1 MQPHE
6 NREAFFESMVKAYGP
21 KLYNLI
27 RSIVLNHDDA
37 DDLLQETLI
46 KAWTSLGSFRNEA
59 SHATWLYRIALNEAL
74 KHQQR
79 ATLKKRF
86 LFFRPENRMI
96 SPAVD
101 DAEAILTAALQKLT
115 PRQRSIF
122 AMHYF
127 DNLTFGDIAAMLGIA
142 EATAKATYHQAAN
155 KIKQYIKLL
164 ADN

>member
-1 MQPHE
+1 MRHE
-6 NREAFFESMVKAYGP
+6 SREAFFELMVKAYGP

-46 KAWTSLGSFRNEA
+46 KAWNGLARFRNEA

-74 KHQQR
+74 KHQR
-79 ATLKKRF
+79 RFALKKRL
-86 LFFRPENRMI
+86 LFIKDENR
-96 SPAVD
+96 SAAP
-101 DAEAILTAALQKLT
+101 AEANAETVLTAALEKLS

-127 DNLTFGDIAAMLGIA
+127 DELTFGEIASMLKIS
-142 EATAKATYHQAAN
+142 EATAKATYHQSAN
-155 KIKQYIKLL
+155 KIKQFIQLY
-164 ADN
+164 ADI

>member
-1 MQPHE
+1 MRHDS
-6 NREAFFESMVKAYGP
+6 RESFFELMVKAYGP

-46 KAWTSLGSFRNEA
+46 KAWNGLARFRNEA

-74 KHQQR
+74 KHQRR
-79 ATLKKRF
+79 AALKKRF
-86 LFFRPENRMI
+86 MFSWSESNQT
-96 SPAVD
+96 SAAEE
-101 DAEAILTAALQKLT
+101 DAETILAAALEKLS

-127 DNLTFGDIAAMLGIA
+127 DELTFGEIASMLKIS
-142 EATAKATYHQAAN
+142 EATAKATYHQSAN
-155 KIKQYIKLL
+155 KIKQFIHLY

>member
-1 MQPHE
+1 MWHE
-6 NREAFFESMVKAYGP
+6 SREAFFESMVKAYGP
-21 KLYNLI
+21 KLYSLI

-46 KAWTSLGSFRNEA
+46 KAWNGLASFRNEA

-74 KHQQR
+74 KHQRR
-79 ATLKKRF
+79 AALKKRF
-86 LFFRPENRMI
+86 MFKRSGNHQTSAAEE
-96 SPAVD
+96 
-101 DAEAILTAALQKLT
+101 DAETVLTAALEKLS

-127 DNLTFGDIAAMLGIA
+127 DELAFSDIASMLGIS
-142 EATAKATYHQAAN
+142 EATAKATYHQSAN
-155 KIKQYIKLL
+155 KIKQFIHLY